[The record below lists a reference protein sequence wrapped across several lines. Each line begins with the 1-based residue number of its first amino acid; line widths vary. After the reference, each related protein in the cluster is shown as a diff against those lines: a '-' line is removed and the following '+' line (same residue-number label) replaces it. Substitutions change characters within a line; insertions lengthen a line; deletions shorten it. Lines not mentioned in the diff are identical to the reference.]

1 MELIEEIILD
11 NGLKLQAFDLSR
23 VIAADTVKV
32 EISFKIKID
41 LLESYFANAQD
52 YLQVKSIFGSEL
64 TYEHNVERTIVPKKE
79 RDTVREELIATFKNN
94 SLIYLSHAKFAPKMA
109 LSLLRDIKLNPYK
122 YHGRPDA
129 DLPE

>member
-32 EISFKIKID
+32 EISFKVKID
-41 LLESYFANAQD
+41 LLESYFAHEQD
-52 YLQVKSIFGSEL
+52 YLQVKNLLGNEL
-64 TYEHNVERTIVPKKE
+64 TYEHTMERTIVPKKE
-79 RDTVREELIATFKNN
+79 RDAAREELIATFKNN
-94 SLIYLSHAKFAPKMA
+94 SLKYLAHAKFAQKLA
-109 LSLLRDIKLNPYK
+109 LSHLRDIKLNPYK
-122 YHGRPDA
+122 YHGRPDV